1 MRFTKYKVYQHKEGE
16 SIVLAS
22 PMDFSSKVD
31 AINYATQLIN
41 TESIFK
47 FRVTVVKVVTEY
59 TTILDSSKGA

>member
-1 MRFTKYKVYQHKEGE
+1 MRFTKYMVYQHKKDD

-31 AINYATQLIN
+31 AINYATHLIN
-41 TESIFK
+41 TQSISEY
-47 FRVTVVKVVTEY
+47 RVTVVKVVTEY